1 MLLYILELALSIR
14 AALPEMFKVL
24 MIKGKHILYP
34 NHPYVLETPFVGLSF
49 TKLSSKLNIP
59 WSLYLLALATGI
71 FIR

>member
-1 MLLYILELALSIR
+1 MILYSLELALSIR

-34 NHPYVLETPFVGLSF
+34 NHPYVLERPFVGLSF
-49 TKLSSKLNIP
+49 TQLSPKLNIR
-59 WSLYLLALATGI
+59 WSLYFLALTTGI